1 MSAEDLPNS
10 EQYRIVAKEYVDA
23 DAAAN
28 LLEELKSAT
37 LSQWMQALGEL
48 PVSKAE
54 MQTKA
59 SDRWKEYIESMVS
72 ARKRANK
79 LKAQLEYI
87 RMRFSENQSAEAT
100 ARAER
105 RL

>member
-1 MSAEDLPNS
+1 MNAELPNS
-10 EQYRIVAKEYVDA
+10 EQYRIVAKEFVDA

-37 LSQWMQALGEL
+37 LSQKMQALGEM

-54 MQTKA
+54 MQIKA
-59 SDRWKEYIESMVS
+59 SLEWKEYIEGMVA